1 MSRLHTLR
9 PLVVTLSVSL
19 VLAAP
24 VAHGDEAPQPHD
36 GHLHVSLVNSPG
48 AALKAAD
55 IDRLA
60 AEVGSEGFLTR
71 KASESS
77 NPLSPCALLAA
88 TVISSSVNVLFY
100 EVIQGR
106 LTLPPK
112 GTYIFG
118 KYDWKSL
125 LWLGALPSDP
135 ETGADA
141 LARLT
146 VLQSWKAT
154 TIAATQLS
162 DLNQAQCLTLLTDMD
177 TMPQIL
183 SPLNEKPPV
192 LAHPEFM
199 SLYVTTIDKTTGD
212 TLLAQLPTPEFLPS
226 PASDRANPLAPC
238 SLLRGF
244 RLGARLND
252 DWFKL
257 GTGKLP
263 IPNNTLLLNYPPTG
277 TQPNDGITALPTESP
292 LKPMATQLADPAFL
306 RSGSAKSAEVVAR
319 ALGHEIVRTN
329 QLTEM
334 LLEASQATQADCLA
348 EIREPSTLRKRL
360 IEKKISLPLR

>member
-1 MSRLHTLR
+1 MSRLHTLP
-9 PLVVTLSVSL
+9 PLVATLSASL
-19 VLAAP
+19 LFAIP
-24 VAHGDEAPQPHD
+24 FAHSEDTSQPHD
-36 GHLHVSLVNSPG
+36 GHLHITLVNSPG

-60 AEVGSEGFLTR
+60 TEVGSEGFLTR
-71 KASESS
+71 KATESS

-88 TVISSSVNVLFY
+88 TVIGSSVNVLFY
-100 EVIQGR
+100 EVNKGQ
-106 LTLPPK
+106 LTLPPR

-125 LWLGALPSDP
+125 LWMGVLPSDP

-146 VLQSWKAT
+146 VLQSWEAT

-162 DLNQAQCLTLLTDMD
+162 DLNQAQCLALLTDMD

-183 SPLNEKPPV
+183 TPLKEKPPV

-199 SLYVTTIDKTTGD
+199 SLYVTTTDKTTGD
-212 TLLAQLPTPEFLPS
+212 ALLAQLPKPEFLAS

-257 GTGKLP
+257 GAGKLP
-263 IPNNTLLLNYPPTG
+263 IPNNALLLNYPPTG
-277 TQPNDGITALPTESP
+277 TQPNDGLTTLPAESP

-329 QLTEM
+329 QITEM
-334 LLEASQATQADCLA
+334 LLEASQASQADCLA
-348 EIREPSTLRKRL
+348 EIREPSTLRLRL

>member
-263 IPNNTLLLNYPPTG
+263 IPNNALLLNYPPTG
-277 TQPNDGITALPTESP
+277 TQPNDGLTALPTESP

-306 RSGSAKSAEVVAR
+306 RGGSAKSAEVVAR